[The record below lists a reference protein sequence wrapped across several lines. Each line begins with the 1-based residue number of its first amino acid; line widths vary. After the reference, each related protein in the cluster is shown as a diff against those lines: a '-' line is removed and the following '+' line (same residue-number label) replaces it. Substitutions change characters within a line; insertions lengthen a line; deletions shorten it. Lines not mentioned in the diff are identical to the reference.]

1 MAFTA
6 KDVQQLREKTGCGMM
21 DCKKALTEC
30 DGDMD
35 KAVDFLREKG
45 LASAAKK
52 ASRIA
57 AEGQV
62 VAISDDNA
70 GVVVEVNSETD
81 FVAGGDGFKKLCA
94 DIANIALTQAPADL
108 ESLLACSENGM
119 TVAEMV
125 QEYFLVVRENMNV
138 RRFVRMDGVVANY
151 VHAGGKIGVLAK
163 FETTPEIAANDEF
176 KVMGKDICMQI
187 AAVNPGYIDS
197 ASVPAEALEHEKA
210 ILVAQMKEDPKMA
223 SKPDAVLEKIVAGK
237 MGKFY
242 KENCLVEQEFV
253 KDSNMTVAEY
263 IASVAK
269 KLGGDIKVVDFVRF
283 ERGEGI
289 QKREDDFA
297 SEVANMIK

>member
-30 DGDMD
+30 DGDME

-52 ASRIA
+52 AGRIA

-62 VAISDDNA
+62 VAISNENA
-70 GVVVEVNSETD
+70 GVVLEVNSETD
-81 FVAGGDGFKKLCA
+81 FVSGGDGFKKLCA

-108 ESLLACSENGM
+108 DALLKCTENGQ
-119 TVAEMV
+119 TVEEMV
-125 QEYFLVVRENMNV
+125 QEYFLVVRENMKV
-138 RRFVRMDGVVANY
+138 RRFVRMEGVISNY
-151 VHAGGKIGVLAK
+151 VHAGGKIGVLAR
-163 FETTPEIAANDEF
+163 FETTPEIAENDEF
-176 KVMGKDICMQI
+176 KAMGKDVCMQI
-187 AAVNPGYIDS
+187 AAVNPGYLDT
-197 ASVPAEALEHEKA
+197 ASVPTEALEHEKA

-269 KLGGDIKVVDFVRF
+269 KLGGDIKVVEFVRY
-283 ERGEGI
+283 EKGEGI

-297 SEVANMIK
+297 SEVASMIK